1 MTDGLWIIAIGTYGW
16 VGFLAQFGLLLWPL
30 VLIWRATP
38 TQRPDTVSP
47 FVGPLSLMLAIN
59 VADMI
64 PNATLTPLTWLI
76 AGALAGYAERLQE
89 ITPKAR
95 QAASAAPL
103 RRRTAM

>member
-1 MTDGLWIIAIGTYGW
+1 
-16 VGFLAQFGLLLWPL
+16 
-30 VLIWRATP
+30 
-38 TQRPDTVSP
+38 
-47 FVGPLSLMLAIN
+47 
-59 VADMI
+59 MI